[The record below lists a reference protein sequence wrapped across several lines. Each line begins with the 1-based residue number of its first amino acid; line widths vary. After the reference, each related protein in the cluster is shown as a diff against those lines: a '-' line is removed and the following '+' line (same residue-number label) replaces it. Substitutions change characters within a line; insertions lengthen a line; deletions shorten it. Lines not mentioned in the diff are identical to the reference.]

1 MTIQDLFCKLLNMPI
16 KKYLFIPIILISGF
30 LAAQDLKEKL
40 QADLD
45 PLMEKV
51 IEWRHDIHEF
61 PELGNREFRTSKK
74 VAEHLVSL
82 GVEVETGIAYTG
94 VVGLIRGGKPGP
106 TIALRADMDAL
117 PVTEQTGLPFASKQR
132 TKYLGQ
138 DVGVMHACGHDAH
151 VAILM
156 GAAEFLAKNKKNL
169 EGDIMLIFQPAEEG
183 APEGEGGGAE
193 LMLAEGIFE
202 RYKPE
207 VIFGLHVT
215 NSRHGYLGV
224 LPGPAMAAASS
235 YRITINGVQ
244 AHGSRPWDSV
254 DPIMATAQ
262 LIESLNTVVSRRINI
277 INNPAVISVGMVQAG
292 TRNNIIPDK
301 SQITGTIRTFDPD
314 LRAEIYDEIRQIAR
328 GVAEGT
334 GTKVDVEFDV
344 GGFYPVTFN
353 NVDLTNKYSQTL
365 SEAADG
371 KFFILDKPTTG
382 AEDFS
387 FFSQQIPGMYF
398 WLGVN
403 EPGVDVAPGNH
414 TPFFKIDDRAL
425 DEGVKAMVYLALDY
439 ASNN

>member
-1 MTIQDLFCKLLNMPI
+1 MQINKSLF
-16 KKYLFIPIILISGF
+16 LFIILISGF
-30 LAAQDLKEKL
+30 IAAEDLKQKL

-45 PLMEKV
+45 PLMKKV
-51 IEWRHDIHEF
+51 IEWRHDIHEY

-82 GVEVETGIAYTG
+82 GIEVETGIAYTG
-94 VVGLIRGGKPGP
+94 VVGLIKGGKPGP

-117 PVTEQTGLPFASKQR
+117 PVTEKTGLSYASVQR
-132 TKYLGQ
+132 TQYLGQ

-156 GAAEFLAKNKKNL
+156 GAAEFLAKNKEHL
-169 EGDIMLIFQPAEEG
+169 EGDVMLIFQPAEEG

-193 LMLAEGIFE
+193 MMLAEGIFE
-202 RYKPE
+202 RYKPD

-215 NSRHGYLGV
+215 NSRHGHLGV

-235 YRITINGVQ
+235 YRITIKGTQ
-244 AHGSRPWDSV
+244 AHGSRPWDSI

-292 TRNNIIPDK
+292 TRNNIIPDI
-301 SQITGTIRTFDPD
+301 SQITGTIRTFDPV

-334 GTKVDVEFDV
+334 GTEVDVEFDV

-353 NVDLTNKYSQTL
+353 NVELTNQYAKTL

-371 KFFILDKPTTG
+371 KFLILDAPTTG

-387 FFSQQIPGMYF
+387 FFSQEIPGMYF

-414 TPFFKIDDRAL
+414 TPYFKIDDRAL
-425 DEGVKAMVYLALDY
+425 DEGVKAMIYLALDY

>member
-1 MTIQDLFCKLLNMPI
+1 MQINKSLF
-16 KKYLFIPIILISGF
+16 LFIILISGF
-30 LAAQDLKEKL
+30 IAAEDLKQKL

-45 PLMEKV
+45 PLMKKV
-51 IEWRHDIHEF
+51 IEWRHDIHEY

-74 VAEHLVSL
+74 VAEHLISL

-94 VVGLIRGGKPGP
+94 VVGLIKGGKPGP

-117 PVTEQTGLPFASKQR
+117 PVTEKTGLSYASVQR
-132 TKYLGQ
+132 TQYLGQ

-156 GAAEFLAKNKKNL
+156 GAAEFLAKNKEHL
-169 EGDIMLIFQPAEEG
+169 EGDVMLIFQPAEEG

-193 LMLAEGIFE
+193 MMLAEGIFD
-202 RYKPE
+202 RYKPD

-215 NSRHGYLGV
+215 NSRHGHLGV

-235 YRITINGVQ
+235 YRITIKGTQ
-244 AHGSRPWDSV
+244 AHGSRPWDSI

-292 TRNNIIPDK
+292 TRNNIIPDI
-301 SQITGTIRTFDPD
+301 SQITGTIRTFDPV

-334 GTKVDVEFDV
+334 GTEVDVEFDV

-353 NVDLTNKYSQTL
+353 NVELTNQYAKTL

-371 KFFILDKPTTG
+371 KFLILDAPTTG

-387 FFSQQIPGMYF
+387 FFSQEIPGMYF

-414 TPFFKIDDRAL
+414 TPYFKIDDRAL
-425 DEGVKAMVYLALDY
+425 DEGVKAMIYLALDY

>member
-1 MTIQDLFCKLLNMPI
+1 MKKFLLIN
-16 KKYLFIPIILISGF
+16 ILLVSG
-30 LAAQDLKEKL
+30 LIHSEDLKQKL
-40 QADLD
+40 KTDLN

-51 IEWRHDIHEF
+51 ISWRHDIHEF

-74 VAEHLVSL
+74 VAEHLSSL
-82 GVEVETGIAYTG
+82 GIEIETEIAYTG
-94 VVGLIRGGKPGP
+94 VVGLIRGAKPGP

-117 PVTEQTGLPFASKQR
+117 PVTEQTGLPYASIQR
-132 TKYLGQ
+132 TEYLGQ

-156 GAAEFLAKNKKNL
+156 GVAEFLAKNRKELKGN
-169 EGDIMLIFQPAEEG
+169 IMLIFQPAEEG

-193 LMLAEGIFE
+193 MMLSEGIFD
-202 RYKPE
+202 RYKPD

-215 NSRHGYLGV
+215 NSLHGYLGV
-224 LPGPAMAAASS
+224 VPGPAMAAASS

-244 AHGSRPWDSV
+244 AHGSRPWDSI

-277 INNPAVISVGMVQAG
+277 INNPAVVSVGMVQAG

-301 SQITGTIRTFDPD
+301 SQITGTIRTFDSD
-314 LRAEIYDEIRQIAR
+314 LRAEIYSEIRQIAR

-353 NVDLTNKYSQTL
+353 NIELTNKYAKTL
-365 SEAADG
+365 SEAAEG
-371 KFFILDKPTTG
+371 KFFIMDTPSTG

-403 EPGVDVAPGNH
+403 EPGVEEAPGNH
-414 TPFFKIDDRAL
+414 TPFFRIDDRAL
-425 DEGVKAMVYLALDY
+425 DEGVKAMIYLALDY
-439 ASNN
+439 ANNN

>member
-1 MTIQDLFCKLLNMPI
+1 MKKFLLIN
-16 KKYLFIPIILISGF
+16 ILLVSG
-30 LAAQDLKEKL
+30 LIHSEDLKQKL
-40 QADLD
+40 KTDLD

-51 IEWRHDIHEF
+51 ISWRHDIHEF

-74 VAEHLVSL
+74 VAEHLSSL
-82 GVEVETGIAYTG
+82 GIETETEIAYTG
-94 VVGLIRGGKPGP
+94 VVGLIRGAKPGP

-117 PVTEQTGLPFASKQR
+117 PVTEQTGLPYASIQR
-132 TKYLGQ
+132 TEYLGQ

-156 GAAEFLAKNKKNL
+156 GVAEFLAKNRKELKGN
-169 EGDIMLIFQPAEEG
+169 IMLIFQPAEEG

-193 LMLAEGIFE
+193 MMLSEGIFD
-202 RYKPE
+202 RYKPD

-215 NSRHGYLGV
+215 NSLHGYLGV
-224 LPGPAMAAASS
+224 VPGPAMAAASS

-244 AHGSRPWDSV
+244 AHGSRPWDSI

-277 INNPAVISVGMVQAG
+277 INNPAVVSVGMVQAG

-301 SQITGTIRTFDPD
+301 SQITGTIRTFDSD
-314 LRAEIYDEIRQIAR
+314 LRAEIYSEIRQIAR

-353 NVDLTNKYSQTL
+353 NIELTNKYAKTL
-365 SEAADG
+365 SEAAEG
-371 KFFILDKPTTG
+371 KFFIMDTPTTG

-403 EPGVDVAPGNH
+403 EPGVEEAPGNH
-414 TPFFKIDDRAL
+414 TPFFRIDDRAL
-425 DEGVKAMVYLALDY
+425 DEGVKAMIYLALDY
-439 ASNN
+439 ANNN